1 MLYHNDY
8 TNVLICILRHAFKYE
23 YEIFNHFNNSLK
35 LLKVHKG
42 KMCNQKR
49 DSSELLK

>member
-1 MLYHNDY
+1 MFIAGVIY
-8 TNVLICILRHAFKYE
+8 ILRDAFKYE
-23 YEIFNHFNNSLK
+23 YQTYNHFNNSLK

-49 DSSELLK
+49 DRSELLK